1 MSLQLLHPNHQR
13 KTNNRDP
20 VQLKQRLK
28 NKNRVVSNRQFEI
41 KIINNRHFKLM
52 NLNLEVWYVRY
63 PKDPLLQHK
72 RQALK
77 WGLRLNKCQEK
88 MTKELQLSKIPHRS
102 NLKKR
107 EIQTIFQVLK
117 DAQILEKRHQFQI
130 QMKPQFIL
138 LLSLQKTLIQFF
150 LWRLKV
156 VSATSIFS
164 LGLVSNNS

>member
-1 MSLQLLHPNHQR
+1 MSLQPLHPNHQK

-20 VQLKQRLK
+20 VQQKQRLK
-28 NKNRVVSNRQFEI
+28 NKSRVVSNRQFEI

-88 MTKELQLSKIPHRS
+88 MTKELQQSKILHRIS
-102 NLKKR
+102 LKKR
-107 EIQTIFQVLK
+107 EIQTIFLAHKGDQTLV
-117 DAQILEKRHQFQI
+117 KRHQFQI
-130 QMKPQFIL
+130 WMKPQFIL
-138 LLSLQKTLIQFF
+138 LLNLQKTLTSFSQS
-150 LWRLKV
+150 RLKV
-156 VSATSIFS
+156 ASAISIS
-164 LGLVSNNS
+164 QLDLVSNNS